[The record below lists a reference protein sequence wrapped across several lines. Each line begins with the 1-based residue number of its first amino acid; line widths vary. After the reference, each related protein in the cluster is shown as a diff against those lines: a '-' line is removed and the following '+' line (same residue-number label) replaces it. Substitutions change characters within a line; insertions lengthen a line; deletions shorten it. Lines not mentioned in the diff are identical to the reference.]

1 MKNDSFYKQQIPE
14 TLSVISASIYH
25 CESNLM
31 LNTFSERLPE
41 VSKEAKI
48 SCRSHISGHT
58 ILIRDSAPL
67 YYTRLTE
74 ALSAHKA
81 VLFYVAPNF
90 DVYGTYGNQE
100 LKEELKTINLRYG
113 CNLAEKVVG
122 TNAAALAARL
132 PNGVWTVGEQNYAK
146 ALHPYALYAFS
157 VKGRYNRSVYVL
169 LVARKNEISNE
180 TVSLFR
186 LIESTESF
194 TSSGILTDDVL
205 IKDAIMR
212 NNYSD
217 EHTDNLF
224 IVVNSAGK
232 IAYVNNPFYRL
243 FNTNYYEV
251 LNSPVS
257 DIVPELK
264 FTESVLHGKDFSP
277 VSRKLK
283 FSVSNTEY
291 YVTCTMQTGSERSG
305 MVITAQRIL
314 SEQKIKRKQES
325 TAKYCFDNI
334 IAVSE
339 KFTQIKRFAERVSD
353 TDCTVLIRGESGTGK
368 ELFAHS
374 IHNSSSRF
382 NKPFLSINCAAIPRE
397 LIGSEL
403 FGYMGGA
410 FTGASKTGAKG
421 KFELADGGTLFLDE
435 IAEMPLDMQSVLL
448 RVLEEGSVTRIGGS
462 KPIPVNVRL
471 IAATNQNIEELIE
484 EGRFRLDLFYRLNI
498 ISINIPPLREHREDI
513 DILTDFFI
521 ERYSGQH
528 GNVVS
533 GTTAEV
539 RAALNNYNWPGNIR
553 ELRNAIERGIIMA
566 DGRTIELNHIPSE
579 ISGLS
584 AVIDDDNKQ
593 SSPVRIKKY
602 IVDYRKETAEK
613 LMVKYDGNKSK
624 VAKEMGIAR
633 STLYRLLDDGDNK
646 K

>member
-1 MKNDSFYKQQIPE
+1 MKIDSFYKQQTPQ
-14 TLSVISASIYH
+14 TLSIISASIYR
-25 CESNLM
+25 CESDPKLAS
-31 LNTFSERLPE
+31 FDEKLPE
-41 VSKEAKI
+41 VSREAKI
-48 SCRSHISGHT
+48 ACRSHISGHT
-58 ILIRDSAPL
+58 ILIRDSASL

-74 ALSAHKA
+74 ALTAHKA

-90 DVYGTYGNQE
+90 DVYGTYGNPE
-100 LKEELKTINLRYG
+100 LKEELKTVNLRFG
-113 CNLAEKVVG
+113 CNLAEEVAG

-132 PNGVWTVGEQNYAK
+132 PNGVWTVGKQNFAK
-146 ALHPYALYAFS
+146 ALHPYALYAFP

-169 LVARKNEISNE
+169 LVARKSDVSSE
-180 TVSLFR
+180 TVSFFR
-186 LIESTESF
+186 LIESTESI

-224 IVVNSAGK
+224 IVVNSAWK
-232 IAYVNNPFYRL
+232 IAYVNNLFYSL
-243 FNTNYYEV
+243 FNTNYNEV
-251 LNSPVS
+251 LNYPVS
-257 DIVPELK
+257 DVVPELK
-264 FTESVLHGKDFSP
+264 FTEAVLRGEVSSP
-277 VSRKLK
+277 VSRRLR

-314 SEQKIKRKQES
+314 SEQNLKRRQES
-325 TAKYCFDNI
+325 TAKYTFDNI
-334 IAVSE
+334 VAVSE
-339 KFTQIKRFAERVSD
+339 KFTQLKRFAERVSD

-374 IHNSSSRF
+374 IHNASSRYS
-382 NKPFLSINCAAIPRE
+382 KPFLSINCAAIPRE

-448 RVLEEGSVTRIGGS
+448 RVIEEGSVTRIGGS

-498 ISINIPPLREHREDI
+498 ISITVPPLREHREDI

-528 GNVVS
+528 GNLVS

-539 RAALNNYNWPGNIR
+539 RTALNNYKWPGNIR
-553 ELRNAIERGIIMA
+553 ELRNVIERGVIMA
-566 DGRTIELNHIPSE
+566 DGRSIELKNISPE
-579 ISGLS
+579 IAGLS
-584 AVIDDDNKQ
+584 AATPNVEEPLP
-593 SSPVRIKKY
+593 SVRVEKY
-602 IVDYRKETAEK
+602 IIDYRKETAEK

-633 STLYRLLDDGDNK
+633 STLYRLLGEDDHK
-646 K
+646 

>member
-1 MKNDSFYKQQIPE
+1 MKYDSFYKQQTPE
-14 TLSVISASIYH
+14 ILSIISASIFR
-25 CESNLM
+25 CESNTKLG
-31 LNTFSERLPE
+31 TFKEKLPD
-41 VSKEAKI
+41 VSREAKI

-90 DVYGTYGNQE
+90 DVYGTYGNLE
-100 LKEELKTINLRYG
+100 LKEELKTVNLRYG
-113 CNLAEKVVG
+113 SNLAEDVVG

-132 PNGVWTVGEQNYAK
+132 PSGVWTVGEQNYAK
-146 ALHPYALYAFS
+146 ALHPYALYAFP

-169 LVARKNEISNE
+169 LVARKSEMSNE
-180 TVSLFR
+180 TASFFR
-186 LIESTESF
+186 LIESTESI
-194 TSSGILTDDVL
+194 TSSGVLTDDVL
-205 IKDAIMR
+205 IKEAIMR
-212 NNYSD
+212 NSYSD

-224 IVVNSAGK
+224 IVVNAVGK
-232 IAYVNNPFYRL
+232 IAYANNLFYSL
-243 FNTNYYEV
+243 FNTNYNKV
-251 LNSPVS
+251 LNYPVS

-264 FTESVLHGKDFSP
+264 FTESVLSGEISSP
-277 VSRKLK
+277 VSKKLK
-283 FSVSNTEY
+283 FSVSDTEY
-291 YVTCTMQTGSERSG
+291 YVTCAVQTGSERSG

-314 SEQKIKRKQES
+314 FEQNTKRKQES

-334 IAVSE
+334 IAASD

-374 IHNSSSRF
+374 IHNASSRF

-403 FGYMGGA
+403 FGYVGGA
-410 FTGASKTGAKG
+410 FTGASKAGAKG

-448 RVLEEGSVTRIGGS
+448 RVIEEGSVTRIGGS
-462 KPIPVNVRL
+462 KPIPVNARL

-484 EGRFRLDLFYRLNI
+484 KGKFRLDLFYRLNI
-498 ISINIPPLREHREDI
+498 ISITVPPLREHREDI

-521 ERYSGQH
+521 ERYSAQH

-539 RAALNNYNWPGNIR
+539 RAALNNYYWPGNIR
-553 ELRNAIERGIIMA
+553 ELRNVIERGVIMA
-566 DGRTIELNHIPSE
+566 DGRSIELKHISPE
-579 ISGLS
+579 ISGLHT
-584 AVIDDDNKQ
+584 AVADEREAR
-593 SSPVRIKKY
+593 SSVRTEKY
-602 IVDYRKETAEK
+602 IVDYRKETAKK

-624 VAKEMGIAR
+624 VAKEMSIAR
-633 STLYRLLDDGDNK
+633 STLYRLLDNGET
-646 K
+646 